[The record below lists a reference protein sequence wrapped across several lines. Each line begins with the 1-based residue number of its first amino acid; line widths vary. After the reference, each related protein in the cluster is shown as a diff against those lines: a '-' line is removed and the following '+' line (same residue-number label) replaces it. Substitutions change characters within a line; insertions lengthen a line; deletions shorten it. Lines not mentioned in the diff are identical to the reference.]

1 MESEGTHVCLT
12 ECISK
17 VFQVEGKVGL
27 QGHMFAWLSACLP
40 IKATVAPIK
49 DKHSQT
55 ESMEADKRAKTMKT
69 Y

>member
-1 MESEGTHVCLT
+1 M
-12 ECISK
+12 
-17 VFQVEGKVGL
+17 EGKVGL